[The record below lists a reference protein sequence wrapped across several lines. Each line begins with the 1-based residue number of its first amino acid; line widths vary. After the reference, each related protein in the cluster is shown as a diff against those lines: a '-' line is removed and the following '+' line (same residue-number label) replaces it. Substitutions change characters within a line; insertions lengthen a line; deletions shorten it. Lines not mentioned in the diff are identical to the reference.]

1 MFQETYKEV
10 KYFVIILL
18 FILAAQHGFQD
29 LSFLTKDWTLAQGSE
44 SIVPTTGLPG
54 SFQIKSCITQ
64 ILFAHNSLIYLYQ
77 SV

>member
-44 SIVPTTGLPG
+44 SIVPTTGPLE
-54 SFQIKSCITQ
+54 FAW
-64 ILFAHNSLIYLYQ
+64 LFSKAEHTGPSTD
-77 SV
+77 